1 MEYDNTRRGQIDIC
15 NSPRPYTAAQTLRQN
30 NILRIYIMT
39 IFECSRERSLIKG
52 PNNWGGRPQQ
62 RSSGKTRAT
71 HCDLLSNG
79 GGKDSL
85 SFFPLTLFFG
95 GLGCKCKVQKVSNFF
110 WGEDFGNINHWDS
123 AFPNSRQAPTHNQT
137 CSRLPINP
145 ISSILGPCPVPLL
158 VLLSHA
164 CFTFHRETEGQT
176 IEIIK
181 TLQTPAEYIRL
192 ARNIQHVHHFLFQG
206 PAPRHW
212 LSPHTYLNVY
222 MFVCLYVHMFLREL
236 QILDIRHWMANTSRH
251 HDTENQK

>member
-1 MEYDNTRRGQIDIC
+1 MIKYDNTRRGQIDIC

-85 SFFPLTLFFG
+85 SFFSTDTFFG

-110 WGEDFGNINHWDS
+110 WGENLGDFIHWDS
-123 AFPNSRQAPTHNQT
+123 NSPNSRQAPTYSQT
-137 CSRLPINP
+137 CSRLPIDP
-145 ISSILGPCPVPLL
+145 VSSILDPRPVPLII
-158 VLLSHA
+158 LLFCA
-164 CFTFHRETEGQT
+164 CLAFHREMGGQT
-176 IEIIK
+176 IEPIK
-181 TLQTPAEYIRL
+181 TLQTPATSDWNSISITSCFRAGPPLL
-192 ARNIQHVHHFLFQG
+192 AVPPI
-206 PAPRHW
+206 
-212 LSPHTYLNVY
+212 
-222 MFVCLYVHMFLREL
+222 YV
-236 QILDIRHWMANTSRH
+236 
-251 HDTENQK
+251 